1 MIKHT
6 YENYPYQLSMSWG
19 DNIMHD
25 VLRLP
30 SLHSCFKR
38 RFHKIGERRNMYQ
51 KNLLLQTDFCVQ
63 N

>member
-38 RFHKIGERRNMYQ
+38 RFHKSG
-51 KNLLLQTDFCVQ
+51 
-63 N
+63 

>member
-25 VLRLP
+25 VMRLP
-30 SLHSCFKR
+30 SYLSVLKDFIKMASR
-38 RFHKIGERRNMYQ
+38 KICTTEI
-51 KNLLLQTDFCVQ
+51 LPLTFVQTKY
-63 N
+63 